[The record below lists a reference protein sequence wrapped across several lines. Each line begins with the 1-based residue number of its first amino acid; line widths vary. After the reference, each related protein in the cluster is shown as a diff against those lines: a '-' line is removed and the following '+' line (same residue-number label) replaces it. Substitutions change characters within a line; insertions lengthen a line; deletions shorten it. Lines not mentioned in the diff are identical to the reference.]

1 MDGYSRM
8 AEILRL
14 LGHPIRLQIIEIL
27 DDEGEACVSHVE
39 HLLGLRQ
46 AYISQQLAK
55 LRNAGVVET
64 RRDGLNIYYF
74 LRGEKPMMCVKFL
87 KEMAVDISGGGE
99 VLKFERNHM
108 RTQRSCPCPKC
119 RAKPSSYSTF
129 LTTLKERII
138 GTGR

>member
-1 MDGYSRM
+1 MDGYNRM
-8 AEILRL
+8 AEILKP

-27 DDEGEACVSHVE
+27 GEEGEACVCHLE

-46 AYISQQLAK
+46 AYVSQQLSK
-55 LRNAGVVET
+55 LREAGVVET

-74 LRGEKPMMCVKFL
+74 IRGEKPLMCVKFL
-87 KEMAVDISGGGE
+87 KEMAIDISGSGE
-99 VLKFERNHM
+99 VLKFERI
-108 RTQRSCPCPKC
+108 QRKVRGSCSCPRC